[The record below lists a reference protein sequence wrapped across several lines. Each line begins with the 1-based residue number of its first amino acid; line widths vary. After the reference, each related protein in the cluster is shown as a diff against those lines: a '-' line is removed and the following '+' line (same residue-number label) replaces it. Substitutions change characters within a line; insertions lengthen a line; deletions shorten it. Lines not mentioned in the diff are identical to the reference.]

1 MRPRAAILCLA
12 LIAAA
17 AAPARAQ
24 TYQAQVGQAILVDVE
39 SGAILYQKDPDKP
52 VPPASM
58 AKLMTAEIVFRQ
70 LSQGKLKMEDEF
82 VVSENAWRRGGAMAG
97 GSTMFA
103 VVNSR
108 ISIENLLRG
117 LIVQSGNDA
126 AIALAE
132 GIAGSETAFAKI
144 MNARAKEL
152 GLAKTSYRNA
162 SGYADPEQMTTV
174 RDLEKLAAHLIAT
187 YPQFYPIFGER
198 QFTWNKITQQNRNPL
213 LTMDIG
219 ADGLKT
225 GNIDESGYGLVGSAV
240 QDGQRL
246 IVALTGAKT
255 ARDRAEEARKLL
267 LWGFRSFEPKELFA
281 AGETVGTASVYG
293 GDAASVPLVAGKPIK
308 ALSPRGGS
316 DRMSAKIIYQAP
328 LRPPLAKGQKIATL
342 RVYRG
347 DVLALEA
354 PLEAGADVAEGA
366 LTRRAADAAWELAT
380 GWMRRLFKTPAAAP

>member
-1 MRPRAAILCLA
+1 MRRRAAMVCLA
-12 LIAAA
+12 LAAA
-17 AAPARAQ
+17 TAPVYAQ
-24 TYQAQVGQAILVDVE
+24 TYQAQVGQAILVDDE
-39 SGAILYQKDPDKP
+39 SGAILYQKEPDKL

-70 LSQGKLKMEDEF
+70 LVQGKLKMEDEF
-82 VVSENAWRRGGAMAG
+82 VVSEIAWRRGGAMAG

-108 ISIENLLRG
+108 VSIANLLRG

-132 GIAGSETAFAKI
+132 GVAGSEAAFAKI

-152 GLAKTSYRNA
+152 GLTHTSYRNA

-174 RDLEKLAAHLIAT
+174 RDLEKLASHIIAT

-198 QFTWNKITQQNRNPL
+198 QFAWNKITQQNRNPL

-225 GNIDESGYGLVGSAV
+225 GNIDESGFGLVGSAV

-281 AGETVGTASVYG
+281 AGETVGAADVYG
-293 GDAASVPLVAGKPIK
+293 GAPASVQLVAGKAIK
-308 ALSPRGGS
+308 VLSPRGGA
-316 DRMSAKIIYQAP
+316 DRLSAKIVYRSP
-328 LRPPLAKGQKIATL
+328 LRPPLAKGQTIATL

-347 DVLALEA
+347 DALALET
-354 PLEAGADVAEGA
+354 PLEAGADVAEGS
-366 LTRRAADAAWELAT
+366 LTRRATDAAWELST
-380 GWMRRLFKTPAAAP
+380 GWMRRLFKTPAATP